1 MKSGVILESELVMKS
16 KGLFNKKLKS
26 EFLWDLIAEVLTV
39 LSHRDGVDYR
49 VKATD
54 ESVERKV
61 HCYIDEKEV
70 DCDTWHTLTQE
81 NPLYDQ

>member
-49 VKATD
+49 VKAT
-54 ESVERKV
+54 ENSVNRKV
-61 HCYIDEKEV
+61 TCYIDDEKA
-70 DCDTWHTLTQE
+70 DCDTWE
-81 NPLYDQ
+81 VINGKR